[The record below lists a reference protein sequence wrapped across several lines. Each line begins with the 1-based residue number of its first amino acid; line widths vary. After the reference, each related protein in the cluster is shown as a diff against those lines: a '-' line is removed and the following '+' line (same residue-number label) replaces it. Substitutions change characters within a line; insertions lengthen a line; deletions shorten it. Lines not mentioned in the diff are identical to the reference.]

1 MVPDQL
7 EDFTDKKL
15 YLHATEKLCHSH
27 ELLCTDLK
35 DVHALKDIAYSLNNW
50 KEVSLAK
57 KWILFEIYYQCSFL
71 HYNNVVPIVK
81 CKSM

>member
-57 KWILFEIYYQCSFL
+57 YECFSTSFL
-71 HYNNVVPIVK
+71 LILTTNVCLFVVLR
-81 CKSM
+81 C